1 MAEQIKDDAEDG
13 FVSKTQRKKMM
24 DSLQELGRELVE
36 LPKEK
41 LKKMD
46 LQEDLLAAIMEYK
59 RITAHGAKKR
69 QEQYIGR
76 LMRDIDPEPIRTVLS
91 SLKGESAE
99 HTGWLHQV
107 EHWRERLL
115 EEDQALPV
123 FLTSFPDA
131 DVQALR
137 TLIRNARKEK
147 QEARPPKFFRQLFQA
162 VKGII
167 PEPGNTRRPEEQQE
181 EDEA

>member
-1 MAEQIKDDAEDG
+1 MADHMKDEPEDD
-13 FVSKTQRKKMM
+13 FISKTQRKKIM
-24 DSLQELGRELVE
+24 DSLQDLGRELVD

-59 RITAHGAKKR
+59 RISSHGAKKR

-76 LMRDIDPEPIRTVLS
+76 LMREIDPEPIRTVLS
-91 SLKGESAE
+91 ALKGESAE

-107 EHWRERLL
+107 ERWRERLL
-115 EEDQALPV
+115 EDDKALPL
-123 FLTSFPDA
+123 FLADFPQA
-131 DVQALR
+131 DIQQLR

-147 QEARPPKFFRQLFQA
+147 LEARPPKFFRQLFQA
-162 VKGII
+162 IKEII
-167 PEPGNTRRPEEQQE
+167 PEPGNARPQTDGDLLE
-181 EDEA
+181 

>member
-1 MAEQIKDDAEDG
+1 MAEQIKDDGDEV
-13 FVSKTQRKKMM
+13 FVSKTQRKKIM

-46 LQEDLLAAIMEYK
+46 LQEDLLAAILEYK
-59 RITAHGAKKR
+59 RISAHGAKKR

-107 EHWRERLL
+107 ERWRDRLL

-123 FLTSFPDA
+123 FLNSYPDA

-147 QEARPPKFFRQLFQA
+147 LEARPPKFYRQVFQTI
-162 VKGII
+162 KGII
-167 PEPGNTRRPEEQQE
+167 PEPGNARPASNEET
-181 EDEA
+181 DA